1 MDLSERQIEII
12 EAATKLIGEG
22 GVQSLTTK
30 TLAAE
35 IGFSEPALYRH
46 FSDKNE
52 ILKTILLFFK
62 DVLRKGTME
71 IIKTDFSAEKK
82 IQAMIDFQFNHL
94 EKNPAII
101 MVLFSET
108 SFQYNTELSNMVS
121 QIMKQKSEMVA
132 GMIESGQQEGVIR
145 TDISAMQLAT
155 IVMGSM
161 RFTLLKWRLS
171 DFNFDL
177 LQEGKQLGVTL
188 ELLLKK
194 V

>member
-1 MDLSERQIEII
+1 MDLSKRQIEII
-12 EAATKLIGEG
+12 EAATKLIGDG

-71 IIKTDFSAEKK
+71 IIKTDLSAEKK